1 MMVSSASP
9 RTSQTA
15 RTAPR
20 SAPKTAASRP
30 NLRVASAKPAAQ
42 TKERI
47 WPALTIVTSFAV
59 VIAFV
64 VAGLFASDIQTQAEI
79 DAIQTEIEEL
89 RETRVKVLARRAW
102 YDSPE
107 GLSETATRAGLVP
120 APEVALL
127 VPLAPGLLAPPAQ
140 IDPFTPPVAANR

>member
-1 MMVSSASP
+1 MMASSASP

-20 SAPKTAASRP
+20 STPKPAASRP
-30 NLRVASAKPAAQ
+30 SLRVAPPEPAAQ
-42 TKERI
+42 AKERI

-79 DAIQTEIEEL
+79 DRIQTEIEEL
-89 RETRVKVLARRAW
+89 RGTRIKVLARRAW
-102 YDSPE
+102 HDSPE

-120 APEVALL
+120 APEVTLL
-127 VPLAPGLLAPPAQ
+127 APLAPGLLAPPARF
-140 IDPFTPPVAANR
+140 DPFTPPVAANP